1 MAYVDEVYYNDSFS
15 GEPVDTTDFPSLCR
29 RAEEIIEEMTLYRV
43 TPVTFPAMPEDMQT
57 RIKDAVC
64 AQIEYLDANGGA
76 DLDMGDGLA
85 GASLGKFSY
94 TGASSG
100 SGSTVQSIV
109 APRAERILWP
119 TGLTMPGDLRH
130 WMRVQS
136 LLMSAWNR
144 QVRSSGIRTM
154 RRSSWRQHCFLIAN
168 IAALQRWR
176 FSWMILLSSMVR
188 SSVYSS

>member
-100 SGSTVQSIV
+100 SGSTVQSII

-119 TGLTMPGDLRH
+119 TGLTYRGGRL
-130 WMRVQS
+130 
-136 LLMSAWNR
+136 
-144 QVRSSGIRTM
+144 
-154 RRSSWRQHCFLIAN
+154 
-168 IAALQRWR
+168 
-176 FSWMILLSSMVR
+176 
-188 SSVYSS
+188 

>member
-85 GASLGKFSY
+85 GHRSENSVTQVHLPDPVRLFSRLLHQER
-94 TGASSG
+94 SG
-100 SGSTVQSIV
+100 SFGQQ
-109 APRAERILWP
+109 
-119 TGLTMPGDLRH
+119 D
-130 WMRVQS
+130 
-136 LLMSAWNR
+136 
-144 QVRSSGIRTM
+144 
-154 RRSSWRQHCFLIAN
+154 
-168 IAALQRWR
+168 
-176 FSWMILLSSMVR
+176 
-188 SSVYSS
+188 